1 MQNYMKNHIVRLF
14 RLLYLMVVA
23 LPFFTSLS
31 GCGPDLPEH
40 ILPTKKISQI
50 QIRPIEPVPA
60 PAPLKRQPEPL
71 ADPEIAA
78 APEILRVGISG
89 ESPPFIYKKN
99 KKIQGLEGDLA
110 QQLGKFSGKAVH
122 FVKVPE
128 ERAREALKKG
138 YIDIIMPGR
147 KISRLKNDQVTFTD
161 PYLRA
166 GQILLVRS
174 QETAIFSTGIYS
186 LAGSGFTFGV
196 IEGSSGDLF
205 LTKTIHGV
213 IIMRFKTVETAIQ
226 ALTKKNIDLF
236 FHDAPTI
243 CHYAAINK
251 SAGLSPI
258 LNLVTEEYIG
268 WEMRR
273 EDEKLRKQAN
283 LFIQQSKADGRL
295 QKTIKQWIP
304 NL

>member
-1 MQNYMKNHIVRLF
+1 MQIDMQNYII
-14 RLLYLMVVA
+14 RLLFLTVVL

-31 GCGPDLPEH
+31 GCAPDLPKH
-40 ILPTKKISQI
+40 VLPTKKISQI
-50 QIRPIEPVPA
+50 QTRPIEPA
-60 PAPLKRQPEPL
+60 PAPLKPEQSEPL

-78 APEILRVGISG
+78 APEVLRVGISG

-128 ERAREALKKG
+128 ERATEALKKG

-147 KISRLKNDQVTFTD
+147 KISSVKNDQVTFTD

-174 QETAIFSTGIYS
+174 PEIAIFSTGIYS

-226 ALTKKNIDLF
+226 ALAKKNIDLF
-236 FHDAPTI
+236 LHDAPTI

-251 SAGLSPI
+251 AAGLSPI

-273 EDEKLRKQAN
+273 EDEKLRRQAN